1 MARYHR
7 QDDPGVEEET
17 TNLPEVYTE
26 MESNN
31 GMQAD
36 VRTSRR

>member
-17 TNLPEVYTE
+17 TNLAVVYTE
-26 MESNN
+26 LESNN

-36 VRTSRR
+36 VRTTSR